1 MSSEKDIESNLNII
15 AFIKNNQITNKEKI
29 KTAFNKFK
37 TTNKVKNSTILKKI
51 INLIIKYNYN
61 DELKI
66 DLLVMLGIKK
76 LNLET
81 IALNENQLINI
92 ILKEND
98 NNSELIIS
106 NIMEH
111 LIPSLRDTLIDK
123 HKQVIIDTINKNIE
137 EFQEPQY
144 YKLNSNE
151 KDEIFNRTI
160 EIDGHNNPY
169 ELTETQYKEFI
180 DKLKGDEFFTLAE
193 MIQALNIYEED
204 NNNPALQEKIKEI
217 NELTT
222 EVAVLEKKNANMKN
236 KLNIKHMLT
245 NLIKEKINE
254 YLKLTKSFKEDEKKD
269 IEELLKKKLNEINKS
284 VKKKEQKQTVEV
296 QYAEQPDF
304 NRSGNSENSEKS
316 DNSDKPIKKGL
327 TPIKIIII
335 LSIIISVI
343 FIGIIII
350 NYNLFNIIESDNN
363 IKTNKEQN
371 INNGFNNKIF
381 SRN

>member
-1 MSSEKDIESNLNII
+1 MSSEKDIESNLNILS
-15 AFIKNNQITNKEKI
+15 FIKNNQITNKEKV

-37 TTNKVKNSTILKKI
+37 TNNEVKNSHILKKI
-51 INLIIKYNYN
+51 INLIIKYNYE

-66 DLLVMLGIKK
+66 DLLVILGLKKIK
-76 LNLET
+76 LET
-81 IALNENQLINI
+81 IKLNENELINL

-98 NNSELIIS
+98 NNSDLILS
-106 NIMEH
+106 NIMEN
-111 LIPSLRDTLIDK
+111 LMPSLRDTIIDK
-123 HKQVIIDTINKNIE
+123 HKQLIIDTINKNIE
-137 EFQEPQY
+137 EFQETQY

-160 EIDGHNNPY
+160 EIDGDNTPY

-193 MIQALNIYEED
+193 MIQALNIFKEN
-204 NNNPALQEKIKEI
+204 NNNPALQKKITTI
-217 NELTT
+217 NKLTT
-222 EVAVLEKKNANMKN
+222 EVAVLEKKNSNMKN

-269 IEELLKKKLNEINKS
+269 IEELLKKKLNEIDKS
-284 VKKKEQKQTVEV
+284 VKKKEQTQTVEV
-296 QYAEQPDF
+296 QYEDKPDF
-304 NRSGNSENSEKS
+304 KT
-316 DNSDKPIKKGL
+316 PTIIPKKK
-327 TPIKIIII
+327 TITTRIVIII
-335 LSIIISVI
+335 LIIVIVLI
-343 FIGIIII
+343 FIGIIVIY
-350 NYNLFNIIESDNN
+350 YNIFNIIDIDINN
-363 IKTNKEQN
+363 NNNNNNNNNKQN